1 MGHSLWR
8 KLLRTK
14 AKLSGKRSL
23 SGVVDQGLDLALRSP
38 LPHSPLLS
46 SEEKEKSWLETA
58 IVQSLNTF
66 PRAWTQPIYFN
77 STEAFH
83 GEKKKTYAWPNTWN
97 TISISV
103 ASNIIPHN
111 GTSSLCWGSA
121 THSTLRHLLWNT
133 RDYNKGKDYKWR
145 DDEAGFYSSNIPW

>member
-1 MGHSLWR
+1 MEETIKNQSQTLW
-8 KLLRTK
+8 KEEPVWGGGSG
-14 AKLSGKRSL
+14 AGLSPQVPSAT
-23 SGVVDQGLDLALRSP
+23 S
-38 LPHSPLLS
+38 SPLLS

-58 IVQSLNTF
+58 IVQRLNTF